1 MEALFDR
8 EDAPLPGEAY
18 AEWMRKHGLI
28 RWVNAIVY
36 DHRAVLAAG
45 HNDDISAPGR
55 MDEGW
60 GWLLDHGF
68 NIIQTDWPMM
78 LRHYI
83 WSSESN
89 TPVHA
94 SFWQRRHVAAFL
106 YQAKRLCRCAAKRTE
121 CVIECKKMCIVSE
134 KRIRYI

>member
-1 MEALFDR
+1 MLILSGEDTQSEAMLRRKLNYIGVEALFDR
-8 EDAPLPGEAY
+8 ENCPIAGEAY

-45 HNDDISAPGR
+45 HNDNISAPGR

-78 LRHYI
+78 LRHYM
-83 WSSESN
+83 E
-89 TPVHA
+89 
-94 SFWQRRHVAAFL
+94 QR
-106 YQAKRLCRCAAKRTE
+106 K
-121 CVIECKKMCIVSE
+121 
-134 KRIRYI
+134 